1 MEIKNGLHMN
11 ATANGMEIPR
21 FEPDTVHVHYSDTYL
36 HTCQTSMTEL
46 LGENC

>member
-1 MEIKNGLHMN
+1 MN

-36 HTCQTSMTEL
+36 HTCQTSMIEL